1 MTLNLYNEYQSSK
14 ESFEEDMRWQ
24 EKMIE
29 LKRDIS
35 RIRNEIQKINLEIPT
50 ERDLTSPL
58 TYLDS
63 LCQLNGVKLNSFE
76 VVSIDTT
83 RQYKF
88 AILGANFTGN
98 FRQLQKFITEIERGS
113 FIISIKSL
121 DFELQSF
128 YRNEITANIKLDVIL
143 KRKKNNQI

>member
-14 ESFEEDMRWQ
+14 ESLEEDMRWQ

-76 VVSIDTT
+76 VVSIDTM

-128 YRNEITANIKLDVIL
+128 YRNEITANINLDVIL